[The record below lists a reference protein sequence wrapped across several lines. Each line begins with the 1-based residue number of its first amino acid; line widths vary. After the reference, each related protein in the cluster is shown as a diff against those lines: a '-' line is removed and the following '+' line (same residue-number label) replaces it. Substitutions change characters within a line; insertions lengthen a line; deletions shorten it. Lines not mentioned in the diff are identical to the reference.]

1 MPYPRTTSDTADAN
15 KAHVATCLN
24 RVPSSLGLE
33 HRAGA
38 GDFRVVCEQRRPV
51 RDSKHKGEGND
62 DC

>member
-15 KAHVATCLN
+15 RGQEATCLN